1 MTGGAAQSV
10 SPSPFERFR
19 ALVLTDASLHER
31 LRATD
36 DMAEFIARVIAMA
49 AERGI
54 DLDADGVRQAM
65 GSPLPEIDALIPG
78 TLPETPPPPAGYLPV
93 RAYWQNGELYL
104 RWAFFGERRLREPF
118 FEGDVQRALR
128 LPFNRLFRYAT
139 PVAKLGGWLRDNPG
153 LRPNGLIFHMSR
165 CGSTLVSQMLAAL
178 DNTIAVSEASPIDA
192 VAQAGFMRGDL
203 SLDELARWLAWTA
216 SALGQPRHGETQYFI
231 KLDCWHTVALP
242 LFRHAFP
249 DVPWVFLY
257 REPVEVLMSQLTMP
271 GTQMVPGL
279 LGPDVL
285 GLGTSYDPA
294 NQADYYARALAKV
307 CEPAARHVSDGK
319 GLLINYRQLPQA
331 MFTAILPHFGI
342 VISDSE
348 RAIMQKAAGRDAKT
362 PQQTFS
368 GDSESKQQA
377 ASPATR
383 AIAAERVGE
392 IYRQLESLRRADARS
407 A

>member
-1 MTGGAAQSV
+1 
-10 SPSPFERFR
+10 
-19 ALVLTDASLHER
+19 
-31 LRATD
+31 
-36 DMAEFIARVIAMA
+36 MA

-54 DLDADGVRQAM
+54 DLDTDGVRQAM

-104 RWAFFGERRLREPF
+104 RWAYFGERRLREPF
-118 FEGDVQRALR
+118 FEGDVQRALW
-128 LPFNRLFRYAT
+128 LPSTGCSAT
-139 PVAKLGGWLRDNPG
+139 RRRWPSSAVGCATIPACGRTA
-153 LRPNGLIFHMSR
+153 LIFHMSR

-178 DNTIAVSEASPIDA
+178 DNTIAVSEASPIDT

-216 SALGQPRHGETQYFI
+216 SALGQPRHGEKQYFI

-307 CEPAARHVSDGK
+307 CEPAARHVGDGK

-331 MFTAILPHFGI
+331 MFTAILPHFGV

-348 RAIMQKAAGRDAKT
+348 RAIMQEAAGRDAKT
-362 PQQTFS
+362 PQQAFS